1 MAIILYKEPELRNT
15 VMFCG
20 WPGIGNIGLT
30 AMDALRVVLKAEE
43 FGQIEPWDFFDPQE
57 VRIANGLLKE
67 LEFPSNKF
75 YFQRLE
81 ACSEP
86 FDGAQGKHGRLV
98 VSLSNPRDQ
107 DLIFFIGQQ
116 QPGEGPTRYAQGQKA
131 YEMANLVLDVAEKFG
146 CQRVYTSGAAVTQI
160 HHTARPR
167 VWAVPNGPSLVAEIQ
182 HYENTIL
189 MSQIEGRSDQGV
201 ITGLNGLLLGV
212 AKERGLEAICL
223 MGEIPYYLQGAP
235 WPYPKGSKSVL
246 EVLLKILDIKVNL
259 SPSSGQALSK
269 LDELAQK
276 VEENI
281 DGFLESLYTAE
292 AIPPEVRDEIEKLKD
307 VSREPGPIT
316 EEEQKKIMEHIDE
329 LFDQGPWKDEKG
341 PRSAGTQ

>member
-1 MAIILYKEPELRNT
+1 MAIILYKEPELKNP

-81 ACSEP
+81 
-86 FDGAQGKHGRLV
+86 
-98 VSLSNPRDQ
+98 NRDS
-107 DLIFFIGQQ
+107 IFFIGQQ

-167 VWAVPNGPSLVAEIQ
+167 VWAVPNRPNLVAEMQ

-189 MSQIEGRSDQGV
+189 MSQIEGRGDQGV

-246 EVLLKILDIKVNL
+246 EVLLKILDIKVDP
-259 SPSSGQALSK
+259 SASSGQALSN

-341 PRSAGTQ
+341 PRSGGTQ